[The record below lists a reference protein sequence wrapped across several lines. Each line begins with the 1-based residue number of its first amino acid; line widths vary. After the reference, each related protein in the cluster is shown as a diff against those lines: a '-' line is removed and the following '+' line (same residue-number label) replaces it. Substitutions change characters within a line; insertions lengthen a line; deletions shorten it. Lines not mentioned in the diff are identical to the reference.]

1 MFSTNQKLTHK
12 LTKTKNLTNWLA
24 FWFIFWFIFWLDIL
38 LYRERIPSL
47 EELTTRFESTCDKI
61 QDSILM
67 IEANMGDNEEFSFN
81 MTRKIYNLGS
91 ADISSMD
98 NAVDHYIKVL
108 EEYKR
113 VLDYEKSRRQLEDRI
128 KKTSEIEA
136 MKEGLKKNRQQR
148 KLASDPYR
156 KRF

>member
-1 MFSTNQKLTHK
+1 
-12 LTKTKNLTNWLA
+12 
-24 FWFIFWFIFWLDIL
+24 
-38 LYRERIPSL
+38 
-47 EELTTRFESTCDKI
+47 
-61 QDSILM
+61 
-67 IEANMGDNEEFSFN
+67 
-81 MTRKIYNLGS
+81 
-91 ADISSMD
+91 MD

-113 VLDYEKSRRQLEDRI
+113 VLDYEKSWRQLEDRI

>member
-1 MFSTNQKLTHK
+1 MFSTNQKLAHK
-12 LTKTKNLTNWLA
+12 LTKTKNLTNW
-24 FWFIFWFIFWLDIL
+24 FDFWFIFWLDIL
-38 LYRERIPSL
+38 LYRERMPSL

-81 MTRKIYNLGS
+81 MTREVYNLGS

-98 NAVDHYIKVL
+98 NAVDGYIKVL

-113 VLDYEKSRRQLEDRI
+113 VLNYEKSRRRLEDRI
-128 KKTSEIEA
+128 KKTSETKT
-136 MKEGLKKNRQQR
+136 MKEGLKKTRQQR

-156 KRF
+156 KS